1 MAVTVPTM
9 AIVDAEEK
17 DDRALAESRSES
29 FVGLRRRHSLPGSPR
44 FGCDTAPEG
53 IYASTLGHEVPGM

>member
-17 DDRALAESRSES
+17 DDRALVESHRES
-29 FVGLRRRHSLPGSPR
+29 FVGLRWQHSLPGSPC
-44 FGCDTAPEG
+44 FGCNTAPEG
-53 IYASTLGHEVPGM
+53 IYASTLGHEILGM